1 MSLNHEKVL
10 RLLHQNASAVVDSYD
25 EALAVMFAVA
35 WQPSLGD
42 DLPFG
47 TAVFKRDEGQAEI
60 KPEVLLAGLRQVS
73 KLGMHLTGN
82 MGAWLKTLQAGVGTV
97 HQLQEQINVLQERL
111 KQYEGSE
118 AAQAPGRTGHSLDP
132 RGPEGTRSS
141 H

>member
-10 RLLHQNASAVVDSYD
+10 RLLHQNASAVIDSYD

-47 TAVFKRDEGQAEI
+47 TAVFKRDEGHAEI
-60 KPEVLLAGLRQVS
+60 KPEVMLSSLRQVS

-82 MGAWLKTLQAGVGTV
+82 MGAWLKTLQTDVGAV
-97 HQLQEQINVLQERL
+97 HQLQEQIDGLKERL
-111 KQYEGSE
+111 KQYEDPE
-118 AAQAPGRTGHSLDP
+118 AAQIAGRAGHSLDP
-132 RGPEGTRSS
+132 GSPKGARSS
-141 H
+141 R